1 MMDEGL
7 ERELRQAAGHHGH
20 LCPGT
25 VIGVRMALA
34 GLRAIGITDPKGRQH
49 KSLLA
54 FVETD
59 RCPLDAFQFVTGC
72 RVSTRSLRFYD
83 YGKLA
88 ATFVNLETGQA
99 VRLVCPEET
108 RRLVDQYCPP
118 EMARGDEKARMVA
131 AYQRMPEDQL
141 FTTQIVRLTTPL
153 EVLQAKVKAKIKCAA
168 CGEWV
173 RDKKEVERHGRIL
186 CRACADGAYYT
197 TVPATESAPTPR

>member
-1 MMDEGL
+1 MDDVL
-7 ERELRQAAGHHGH
+7 ERELTRAAGHHGH

-34 GLRAIGITDPKGRQH
+34 GLRAIGITDAKGSQG
-49 KSLLA
+49 KSLMA

-72 RVSTRSLRFYD
+72 RVSTRSLRLYD

-88 ATFVNLETGQA
+88 ATFVNLATGQT

-108 RRLVDQYCPP
+108 RKLVDQYCP
-118 EMARGDEKARMVA
+118 AGISDEKARMVE
-131 AYQRMPEDQL
+131 AYKRMPEAQL
-141 FTTQIVRLTTPL
+141 FTTQHVRLTTSL
-153 EVLQAKVKAKIKCAA
+153 DALQAKVKHKVVCSQ

-173 RDKKEVERHGRIL
+173 RDKKEVEQNGRIL
-186 CRACADGAYYT
+186 CRACAHGAYYT
-197 TVPATESAPTPR
+197 L